1 MSYRHAWLA
10 VLLLAVGIGSV
21 QAQQRRTI
29 TGRVTDDTG
38 KPVPGAQVTIKG
50 TNTGALGKQ
59 DGTFSVSAPAT
70 DVTLVVQFIGFKRVE
85 VPVAAGRNS
94 VNVSMKTDV
103 LNLDE
108 IVVTGQ
114 ATGIQRRNLAN
125 AIAKVN
131 ASELVKAPSATV
143 TNALM
148 GKVAGAQIYSNSGAP
163 GGGVRV
169 RLRGITSINGAS
181 QPLYVIDGVI
191 LSDVA
196 IAPGTN
202 IVTGAGARTNVAV
215 ESQETPVNR
224 IADLNPNDIE
234 SVEVLKGAA
243 ASAIYGSKAS
253 NGVIVITTK
262 RGKPG
267 ATTYSIR
274 QGIGTSANSYKQ
286 GSRTFT
292 SLADAIDAFGANA
305 AKYWQPGVFYDHEAE
320 ILQNKPFN
328 YETVAGLSGG
338 SENTRYYASFNNKHE
353 GGVVTNTYSDKQD
366 MRLNVDQQ
374 VGKRLT
380 LRLNTEV
387 LHNASDRGLFNNDN
401 TGSVYYFILSK
412 MPSFWNA
419 LNDDGTYREPDLPG
433 FVANHLQ
440 SVQFFKNRETVW
452 RSVASGTADLTLVN
466 SDVHTLKLLATGGA
480 DVLNQKNVVL
490 SPPNLFYEDDDGL
503 LGTSG
508 TSFGQNINLNLNL
521 NAVHSFKPRGGLFA
535 ATTSAGLQLESR
547 SLDISRVAGQ
557 GLLGAT
563 NFDIATVTTTDQ
575 ERKDVRDLGFFAQE
589 EVIFR
594 ERLMLTAGIRGDRS
608 SNNGDPAAYFFYP
621 KAAASYRIP
630 NLKKGVIDELKVRAA
645 YGQSGNQPLFGQKFT
660 QLNTNIISGNGG
672 FTLPTQAGADKIVP
686 ERQAES
692 EGGIDAALF
701 DGRANLELTTYQKVI
716 TDLLLNRTLAPTTG
730 FGNEFF
736 NGGKL
741 RVRGFEAVGTLSP
754 LRGAFQWTSRVNYAM
769 NRTRLMELPVPT
781 YLISSPTTGALNI
794 QVGHPVTELW
804 GNDTITGP
812 HPDLSPSCAATA
824 PTGLCVY
831 PHKIG
836 DENPKYTMG
845 LSNEFTFKGFRFYTL
860 FDGQSGGMQAAG
872 TWRHYDLG
880 KNSVDYDQCIPGVA
894 SCSAVNDPGK
904 KGVNRV
910 ANYRNVT
917 AVFFQDISFIKLREA
932 TIGYDIP
939 IDWVTRLRL
948 PARSARISL
957 SGRELKTWTNYRGG
971 DPEYNTFYAG
981 TTALQVN
988 RELMAYP
995 SSRSF
1000 WMNLDFT
1007 F

>member
-1 MSYRHAWLA
+1 MRHRLAWLTA
-10 VLLLAVGIGSV
+10 LLLVVGFGAAH
-21 QAQQRRTI
+21 AQQRRTI
-29 TGRVTDDTG
+29 TGKVTDDTG
-38 KPVPGAQVTIKG
+38 KPIPGAQVTIKG

-59 DGTFSVSAPAT
+59 DGTFSVNAPST
-70 DVTLVVQFIGFKRVE
+70 DVTLVVQFIGYKRSE
-85 VPVAAGRNS
+85 VPVPAGRNS

-131 ASELVKAPSATV
+131 ATELVKAPSATV

-215 ESQETPVNR
+215 ASQETPVNR
-224 IADLNPNDIE
+224 VSDLNPNDIE

-267 ATTYSIR
+267 TTTYSIR
-274 QGIGTSANSYKQ
+274 QGIGTAQNSYKQ

-292 SLADAIDAFGANA
+292 TLADAIDAFGANA

-320 ILQNKPFN
+320 ILQNNPFN
-328 YETVAGLSGG
+328 YETAAGLSGG
-338 SENTRYYASFNNKHE
+338 SETTRYYASFNNKHE

-366 MRLNVDQQ
+366 VRLNVDQQ
-374 VGKRLT
+374 VGKKLT
-380 LRLNTEV
+380 IRLNTEV
-387 LHNASDRGLFNNDN
+387 LHSASDRGLFNNDN
-401 TGSVYYFILSK
+401 TGTSYYFILSK

-419 LNDDGTYREPDLPG
+419 LNDDGTFREPDLPG

-452 RSVASGTADLTLVN
+452 RSVASGNADLTLVN
-466 SDVHTLKLLATGGA
+466 TDVNTLHILATGGA
-480 DVLNQKNVVL
+480 DVLNQKNIVL

-521 NAVHSFKPRGGLFA
+521 NAVQTFKPHSGLFS
-535 ATTSAGLQLESR
+535 ATTSAGLQIESR
-547 SLDISRVAGQ
+547 SLDVSRVAGQ

-563 NFDIATVTTTDQ
+563 NFDVSTVQTTDQ
-575 ERKDVRDLGFFAQE
+575 DKQDVRDLGFFAQE

-608 SNNGDPAAYFFYP
+608 SNDGDPSQYFFYP
-621 KAAASYRIP
+621 KAAASYRFP
-630 NLKKGVIDELKVRAA
+630 NLKKGIVDELKIRGAF
-645 YGQSGNQPLFGQKFT
+645 GESGNQPLWGQKT
-660 QLNTNIISGNGG
+660 TLLNTNIISGSGG
-672 FTLPTQAGADKIVP
+672 FILPTQAGANKIVP
-686 ERQAES
+686 ERQAET
-692 EGGIDAALF
+692 EAGIDAALF
-701 DGRANLELTTYQKVI
+701 DGRANLEITGYQKMI
-716 TDLLLNRTLAPTTG
+716 SDLLLNRTLAPSTG

-741 RVRGFEAVGTLSP
+741 RVRGLEVVGTLSP
-754 LRGAFQWTSRVNYAM
+754 LKGSLQWTSRVNYAM

-781 YLISSPTTGALNI
+781 FLISSPTTGALNI

-804 GNDTITGP
+804 GNDTTYGP
-812 HPDLSPSCAATA
+812 HPVINGSTACANTA
-824 PTGLCVY
+824 PGALCVY

-836 DENPKYTMG
+836 DENPSYTMG
-845 LSNEFTFKGFRFYTL
+845 LSNEFTFHGFRFYTL
-860 FDGQSGGMQAAG
+860 FDGQRGGMQAAG

-880 KNSVDYDQCIPGVA
+880 KNSIDYDVIEANGLKA
-894 SCSAVNDPGK
+894 
-904 KGVNRV
+904 GVNRTS
-910 ANYRNVT
+910 NYRNVT
-917 AVFFQDISFIKLREA
+917 AVYFQDISFIKLREA
-932 TIGYDIP
+932 TVGYDIP
-939 IDWVTRLRL
+939 VRVVNSLHL
-948 PARSARISL
+948 PARSARVSL

-981 TTALQVN
+981 TTALSIN